1 VTRVFGTESWRDEAW
16 GLPSRQPED
25 WSLPTFAGAEPLR
38 HTGLANGRQSRARD
52 LKTRS
57 QNPDYSKAPKSRNHE
72 IPKDLFSRPL
82 TFVLDVILVDLEP
95 LFTKGDQN
103 LVPDRDAGF
112 RVAEA

>member
-1 VTRVFGTESWRDEAW
+1 MRRGTCRQGSLRIGRCRPWPTPLRLT
-16 GLPSRQPED
+16 GLP
-25 WSLPTFAGAEPLR
+25 
-38 HTGLANGRQSRARD
+38 NGRQSRARD

-57 QNPDYSKAPKSRNHE
+57 PEIPIIRKPVIPQSRNHE
-72 IPKDLFSRPL
+72 IPKNLFSRPL